1 MRAAAPLDQMA
12 SREQVRV
19 RSGARAG
26 VLGILHH
33 VPTYALVILVV
44 LFCLLPFVWTF
55 ITSLKAPLA
64 IYRSPTTYLP
74 QPLDLANWE
83 KVLTLPRFTRA
94 LLNSAIVA
102 ASATAISLAVGSL
115 CAYAV
120 ARLRFPGRS
129 FVLALV
135 LAVAMFPGIA
145 IISPL
150 YLQFSDWGL
159 INNKLALILPNVTFT
174 LPICI
179 WTLNAF
185 FRDLPV
191 ELEEAGRVD
200 GASRM
205 QVFTQIIAPLAAP
218 GVFTTA
224 ILLFIAAWNEFLFAR
239 TFISVQDQYT
249 APVAIAQ
256 FEGADI
262 AAATPWGEIAA
273 AAIVS
278 TLPLVVLVLLFQ
290 RRIIAGLTAGAVKG

>member
-1 MRAAAPLDQMA
+1 MATLQAAPVGRGDTFA
-12 SREQVRV
+12 NV
-19 RSGARAG
+19 RSRVPFALLVAG
-26 VLGILHH
+26 V
-33 VPTYALVILVV
+33 V
-44 LFCLLPFVWTF
+44 LWCLLPFLWMLV
-55 ITSLKAPLA
+55 TSFKAPA
-64 IYRSPTTYLP
+64 DIYRSPTDYLP
-74 QPLDLANWE
+74 NPPDLANWE

-102 ASATAISLAVGSL
+102 GSATAISLLVGSI
-115 CAYAV
+115 CSYAL
-120 ARLRFPGRS
+120 ARLKFPGKQL
-129 FVLALV
+129 VLTTV

-159 INNKLALILPNVTFT
+159 INHKLALILPNVTFT

-185 FRDLPV
+185 FRDLPA
-191 ELEEAGRVD
+191 ELEETARVD
-200 GASRM
+200 GASRG
-205 QVFTQIIAPLAAP
+205 QTFTQIVIPLAAP

-239 TFISVQDQYT
+239 TFMSQQNQYT

-256 FEGADI
+256 FEGADV
-262 AAATPWGEIAA
+262 AAATPWGEIMAA
-273 AAIVS
+273 AAVS
-278 TLPLVVLVLLFQ
+278 TLPLVILVLLFQ